1 MNFYHTIPVQIR
13 FNDIDLAKHVNN
25 AIYPQYFDLARLD
38 YFNKVFGKFPGFEGT
53 GTIIAS
59 IKIDFFRPIFL
70 SDSVFINT
78 KVVSMGNKSYEMLQ
92 HIMRKGETEPL
103 ATAATVMVCF
113 NYVRNETEEIPT
125 EWRQKI
131 MDFERAETGVKN

>member
-1 MNFYHTIPVQIR
+1 MNFYHTMPVQIR

-38 YFNKVFGKFPGFEGT
+38 YFNKVFGKFLGFEGT
-53 GTIIAS
+53 GTVIAG

-70 SDSVFINT
+70 SDSVFVKT
-78 KVVSMGNKSYEMLQ
+78 KIVSLGNKSYEMLQ
-92 HIMRKGETEPL
+92 HIVREGETEPL
-103 ATAATVMVCF
+103 ATAITVMVCF
-113 NYVRNETEEIPT
+113 NYARNETEEIPE

-131 MDFERAETGVKN
+131 TDLEKIKS